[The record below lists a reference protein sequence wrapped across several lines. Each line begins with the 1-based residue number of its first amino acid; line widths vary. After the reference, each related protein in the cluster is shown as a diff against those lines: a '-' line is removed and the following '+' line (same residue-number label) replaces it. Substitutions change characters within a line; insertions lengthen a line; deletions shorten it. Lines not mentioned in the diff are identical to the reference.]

1 MIEEKSA
8 TRIGIFGGTFDPIH
22 LGHLHLA
29 TVAREACG
37 LDEVRFVPCQIS
49 PHKTATPPTAGEDR
63 LAMLEIALAEIPW
76 AVIDPIE
83 LQTPRLTYS
92 FETAA
97 AMAGKFP
104 QARLFWIMGSDQWAA
119 LPRWKNPER
128 LAELVEFIVLVR
140 HEVPLPR
147 PGYQLHIVQGEHPAS
162 GTEIRAA
169 IASGKFP
176 PWLDPAVAQEITHR
190 GLYQP

>member
-29 TVAREACG
+29 TLAREFCH

-49 PHKTATPPTAGEDR
+49 PHKTGTPPTAAEDR
-63 LAMLEIALAEIPW
+63 LAMLKLALAEIPW

-83 LQTPRLTYS
+83 LLTPGPTYS

-128 LAELVEFIVLVR
+128 LAELVEFILLMR
-140 HEVPLPR
+140 DEVPEPR
-147 PGYQLHIVQGEHPAS
+147 PGYRLHVVPGAHPAS
-162 GTEIRAA
+162 ATKIRAA

-176 PWLDPAVAQEITHR
+176 PWLDPAVAREITRR